1 MKKYMDLLES
11 ATQKGKSQE
20 DTIQEELFLVF
31 QQDVKKHFGDKI
43 ESSGYEFVYNG
54 TDKNNGLVDV
64 YYLNDESD
72 HKISISF
79 NIDVLSISDNDY
91 DDEEATE
98 REKRNKV
105 VVSLYLEGTFS
116 VFFEADVGDIE
127 ITSVPVS
134 DEYGL
139 VVEKHNDHLG
149 PYWDSLLDTKSEQDI
164 VDNMNILNDS
174 HSYSSINDVRGL
186 QILPLVM
193 VLCPCT

>member
-1 MKKYMDLLES
+1 MSMKKYMDLLES

-98 REKRNKV
+98 REKKSNV
-105 VVSLYLEGTFS
+105 VISLKLEGTLS
-116 VFFEADVGDIE
+116 VFFETDVGDVE
-127 ITSVPVS
+127 LTSVPVNE
-134 DEYGL
+134 EYGL
-139 VVEKHNDHLG
+139 VVKKYNDHLG
-149 PYWDSLLDTKSEQDI
+149 AYWDSLLDKMSEQDI
-164 VDNMNILNDS
+164 VDDMNAYHVALDTFFKEAKYDIPNYIKMYYGS
-174 HSYSSINDVRGL
+174 
-186 QILPLVM
+186 
-193 VLCPCT
+193 

>member
-1 MKKYMDLLES
+1 MSMKKYMDLLES

-20 DTIQEELFLVF
+20 DTVQEELFLVF

-98 REKRNKV
+98 REKKSNV
-105 VVSLYLEGTFS
+105 VISLKLEGTLS
-116 VFFEADVGDIE
+116 VFFETDVGDVE
-127 ITSVPVS
+127 LTSVPVNE
-134 DEYGL
+134 EYGL
-139 VVEKHNDHLG
+139 VVKKYNDHLG
-149 PYWDSLLDTKSEQDI
+149 AYWDSLLDKMSEQDI
-164 VDNMNILNDS
+164 VDDMNAYHVALDTFFKEAKYDIPNYIKMYYGS
-174 HSYSSINDVRGL
+174 
-186 QILPLVM
+186 
-193 VLCPCT
+193 

>member
-1 MKKYMDLLES
+1 MSMKKYMDLLES

-43 ESSGYEFVYNG
+43 ESSEYEFVYNG

-98 REKRNKV
+98 REKKSNV
-105 VVSLYLEGTFS
+105 VISLKLEGTLS
-116 VFFEADVGDIE
+116 VFFETDVGDVE
-127 ITSVPVS
+127 LTSVPVNE
-134 DEYGL
+134 EYGL
-139 VVEKHNDHLG
+139 VVKKYNDHLG
-149 PYWDSLLDTKSEQDI
+149 AYWDSLLDKMSEQDI
-164 VDNMNILNDS
+164 VDDMNAYHVALDTFFKEAKYDIPNYIKMYYGS
-174 HSYSSINDVRGL
+174 
-186 QILPLVM
+186 
-193 VLCPCT
+193 

>member
-1 MKKYMDLLES
+1 MSMKKYMDLLES

-20 DTIQEELFLVF
+20 DTVQEELFLVF

-98 REKRNKV
+98 REKKSNV
-105 VVSLYLEGTFS
+105 VISLKLEGTLS
-116 VFFEADVGDIE
+116 VFFETDVGDVE
-127 ITSVPVS
+127 LTSVPVNE
-134 DEYGL
+134 EYGL
-139 VVEKHNDHLG
+139 VVKKYNDHLG
-149 PYWDSLLDTKSEQDI
+149 AYWDSLLDKMSEQDI
-164 VDNMNILNDS
+164 VDDMNAYHVALDTFFKEAQYDIPNYIKMYYGS
-174 HSYSSINDVRGL
+174 
-186 QILPLVM
+186 
-193 VLCPCT
+193 